1 MTIKLGNLA
10 DWHVLTGGALIF
22 CSPAYDAEKA
32 RRVRLDLNCE
42 YARNFYI
49 AAMSGGAPRFLAAAP
64 QGLSTIEFVCD
75 GDFQIAADKSEGE
88 IHYWTSEA
96 EEYWTEGDGE
106 TFSTIYERQP
116 RNEALEWV
124 MFQAAQN
131 DLRRQ
136 KAHDAELAAFR
147 AEIGAIKND
156 RQSGIH
162 GGPPAEHKEPAA
174 KQPAGKKSG
183 KAAAGAEPQSAGR
196 SDGSSGEPPAGQSDG
211 SGGGDGTS
219 QGGAAE

>member
-75 GDFQIAADKSEGE
+75 GDFQIAADKGEGE

-116 RNEALEWV
+116 RNEALEYV
-124 MFQAAQN
+124 MFQASQN
-131 DLRRQ
+131 QLRRD
-136 KAHDAELAAFR
+136 KAHATELEAIR
-147 AEIGAIKND
+147 AEIGAMNA

-162 GGPPAEHKEPAA
+162 GGPPAEHQEPA
-174 KQPAGKKSG
+174 KPKPASRKRPVAAPDDGAGSRPVSDPAPSG
-183 KAAAGAEPQSAGR
+183 A
-196 SDGSSGEPPAGQSDG
+196 DGS
-211 SGGGDGTS
+211 
-219 QGGAAE
+219 AESEATE